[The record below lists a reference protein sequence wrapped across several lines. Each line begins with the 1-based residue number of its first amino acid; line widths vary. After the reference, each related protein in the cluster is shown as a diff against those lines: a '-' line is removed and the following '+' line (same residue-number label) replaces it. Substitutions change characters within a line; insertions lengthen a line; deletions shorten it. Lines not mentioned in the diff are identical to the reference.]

1 MITIIIGYRIF
12 FSRQRQL
19 AVSFI
24 CRLPTDYFQLS
35 MIRIEDVIE
44 KVERNRPEPDIDLI
58 RRAYLFSALHHRGQK
73 RASGEPYLVHPLEVA
88 DILADMRLDEI
99 SVSTGLLH
107 DVVED
112 TLVDL
117 DTIREYFGDEVTRLV
132 DGLTK
137 IAHISN
143 LSKEKQQAENV
154 RKMVLAMIT
163 DVRVVLIKLADR
175 LHNMRTMQFLK
186 PEKRARISQETLD
199 IYAPIAHR
207 LGMGKVR
214 SELEDLSFQNLYPEE
229 YKKLSNEVE
238 ERRSELEATLE
249 KITELIKQKLTEND
263 VPFVEVEGRVKRLYS
278 LWKKLKKRK
287 LTIEEVYDLIAARII
302 TPNDKKNCYL
312 ALSVIH
318 DIWTPVPERFKD
330 WIGNPRDNLY
340 QSLHTSVIGDNGLS
354 FEVQIRTEEMHQ
366 VAEEGVAAHWK
377 YKESKPGKREEDAS
391 LDELR
396 KTVEKLLLP
405 LVESTR
411 ETEDSEDFIESL
423 KLDLYPKDVYA
434 FTPRGKIIQLP
445 RGATPIDFAYAI
457 HSEVGDNCT
466 GAKIK
471 GRIVPL
477 RTELQNGDVVEV
489 LTTPNSKP
497 SRDWLNSVVTS
508 KARNRIR
515 HWIAE
520 QQRVESIEIGR
531 KLLEKE
537 VDKFRLSPKKLIAND
552 DEMKRIAN
560 EYGLGRGEDLLA
572 SIGYGKTLPRNVLA
586 KFLGAEKFAELDPEK
601 KKETRLESSVKAVKK
616 FIGLGEDAII
626 VKGVDNL
633 LTNRAHCCNPLRGEE
648 IVGYISLGKGIVV
661 HNKRCKNLQQLMV
674 NRERII
680 DVEWAKGDGKEIQSV
695 RLLATTENR
704 TGMLAGITNAIADIK
719 TGIRDARAEVSKN
732 DRGLIEVTIEVFDK
746 KHLDKVITSVEQVPG
761 VIAVERVNF

>member
-1 MITIIIGYRIF
+1 
-12 FSRQRQL
+12 
-19 AVSFI
+19 
-24 CRLPTDYFQLS
+24 
-35 MIRIEDVIE
+35 MIRIEDIID
-44 KVERNRPEPDIDLI
+44 KVEANRPSADTDLI
-58 RRAYLFSALHHRGQK
+58 RRSYFFSAMHHRGQK
-73 RASGEPYLVHPLEVA
+73 RASGEPYLIHPLEVA
-88 DILADMRLDEI
+88 DILAEMKLDEV

-117 DTIREYFGDEVTRLV
+117 DTIRKYFGDEITRLV

-137 IAHISN
+137 IATISN

-214 SELEDLSFQNLYPEE
+214 SELEDLSFQNLYPHE
-229 YKKLSNEVE
+229 YKKLAHEVE
-238 ERRSELEATLE
+238 ARRVELEAALS
-249 KITELIKQKLTEND
+249 KIKETIRAKLIEND
-263 VPFVEVEGRVKRLYS
+263 VPFVEIQSRVKRLYS
-278 LWKKLKKRK
+278 LWKKLRNRK
-287 LTIEEVYDLIAARII
+287 LSIEQIYDLIAVRII

-330 WIGNPRDNLY
+330 WIAIPRDNMY
-340 QSLHTSVIGDNGLS
+340 RSLHTSVIGDGGQA
-354 FEVQIRTEEMHQ
+354 FEVQIRTEEMHH

-377 YKESKPGKREEDAS
+377 YKESKLGRHEEDEN

-396 KTVEKLLLP
+396 RTVEKLLLP
-405 LVESTR
+405 LVETT
-411 ETEDSEDFIESL
+411 EENEDSEDFIESL

-434 FTPRGKIIQLP
+434 FTPMGKVIQLP
-445 RGATPIDFAYAI
+445 RGSTPIDFAYAI
-457 HSEVGDNCT
+457 HSEVGDKCT
-466 GAKIK
+466 GAKVN

-477 RTELQNGDVVEV
+477 RYEIQNGDVIEI
-489 LTTPNSKP
+489 LTTANSKP
-497 SRDWLNSVVTS
+497 SRDWLNHVVTS
-508 KARNRIR
+508 KARSRIR
-515 HWIAE
+515 HWISE
-520 QQRVESIEIGR
+520 QQRRESIELGR

-537 VDKFRLSPKKLIAND
+537 ADRFRLSPKKLLGND
-552 DEMKRIAN
+552 EELKRIAN
-560 EYGLGRGEDLLA
+560 EYGLSRGEDLLA

-586 KFLGAEKFAELDPEK
+586 KHLGAEKFAELDPEK
-601 KKETRLESSVKAVKK
+601 KKDGTLKTGFKAVKRLM
-616 FIGLGEDAII
+616 GLGEDAII

-633 LTNRAHCCNPLRGEE
+633 LTTRARCCNPLRGEP
-648 IVGYISLGKGIVV
+648 IIGYISLGKGIVV
-661 HNKRCKNLQQLMV
+661 HNRNCKNVKSLMV
-674 NRERII
+674 NRDRIV
-680 DVEWAKGDGKEIQSV
+680 DVEWAKSEKEEIQSV

-704 TGMLAGITNAIADIK
+704 TGMLAGITNAIAEIK
-719 TGIRDARAEVSKN
+719 TGIRDARANVSK
-732 DRGLIEVTIEVFDK
+732 DDIGLIEVTVEVFDK
-746 KHLDKVITSVEQVPG
+746 KHLDKVVSSIEQVPG
-761 VIAVERVNF
+761 VINVERVNF

>member
-1 MITIIIGYRIF
+1 
-12 FSRQRQL
+12 
-19 AVSFI
+19 
-24 CRLPTDYFQLS
+24 

-44 KVERNRPEPDIDLI
+44 KVEKNRPEPDVDLI

-88 DILADMRLDEI
+88 NILAEMRLDET

-117 DTIREYFGDEVTRLV
+117 DTIREYFGDEITRLV

-229 YKKLSNEVE
+229 YKKLSREVE
-238 ERRSELEATLE
+238 SRRTELEATLE
-249 KITELIKQKLTEND
+249 EITELIKYKLKEND

-340 QSLHTSVIGDNGLS
+340 QSLHTSVIGDSGQS
-354 FEVQIRTEEMHQ
+354 FEVQIRTDEMHR

-377 YKESKPGKREEDAS
+377 YKESKLGKREEDES

-405 LVESTR
+405 LVESTQ

-434 FTPRGKIIQLP
+434 FTPRGKIINLP
-445 RGATPIDFAYAI
+445 RGSTPIDFAYAI
-457 HSEVGDNCT
+457 HSEVGDTCT

-477 RTELQNGDVVEV
+477 RTELQNGDVVEI

-497 SRDWLNSVVTS
+497 SRDWLNSLVTS
-508 KARNRIR
+508 KARNRVR

-537 VDKFRLSPKKLIAND
+537 IDKFRLSPKKLIGND
-552 DEMKRIAN
+552 DEMRRIAN
-560 EYGLGRGEDLLA
+560 EYGLGRPEDLLA

-601 KKETRLESSVKAVKK
+601 KKETRLESGMKAVKK

-633 LTNRAHCCNPLRGEE
+633 LTTRARCCNPLRGEE

-661 HNKRCKNLQQLMV
+661 HQKRCKNVQQLMV
-674 NRERII
+674 NRERIVE
-680 DVEWAKGDGKEIQSV
+680 VEWAKGDGKEIQSV

-704 TGMLAGITNAIADIK
+704 TGMLAGITNAIAEIK
-719 TGIRDARAEVSKN
+719 TGIRDARAEISKN

-761 VIAVERVNF
+761 VIAVERVNY

>member
-1 MITIIIGYRIF
+1 
-12 FSRQRQL
+12 
-19 AVSFI
+19 
-24 CRLPTDYFQLS
+24 
-35 MIRIEDVIE
+35 MIRIEDIIA
-44 KVERNRPEPDIDLI
+44 KVEKNRPEPNIDLI
-58 RRAYLFSALHHRGQK
+58 RRAYLFSAMHHRGQK
-73 RASGEPYLVHPLEVA
+73 RASGEPYLIHPLEVA
-88 DILADMRLDEI
+88 DILADMRLDET

-117 DTIREYFGDEVTRLV
+117 DTIREYFGDEITRLV

-175 LHNMRTMQFLK
+175 LHNMRTMSFLK
-186 PEKRARISQETLD
+186 PEKRARISQETLE

-207 LGMGKVR
+207 LGMGKLR
-214 SELEDLSFQNLYPEE
+214 SELEDLAFQNIYPEE
-229 YKKLSNEVE
+229 YKHLSKEVE
-238 ERRSELEATLE
+238 SRRPELEAMIE
-249 KITELIKQKLTEND
+249 KITGKIREKLTEND
-263 VPFVEVEGRVKRLYS
+263 VPYIEIQGRVKRLYS

-302 TPNDKKNCYL
+302 TPNDKKNCYV
-312 ALSVIH
+312 ALSVVH

-340 QSLHTSVIGDNGLS
+340 QSLHTSVISDSGQS

-366 VAEEGVAAHWK
+366 IAEEGVAAHWK
-377 YKESKPGKREEDAS
+377 YKESKLGKREEDES

-405 LVESTR
+405 LVESTQ
-411 ETEDSEDFIESL
+411 ENEDSEDFIESL

-434 FTPRGKIIQLP
+434 FTPMGKIIQLP
-445 RGATPIDFAYAI
+445 RGATPLDFAYAI

-477 RTELQNGDVVEV
+477 RTELQNGDVVEI
-489 LTTPNSKP
+489 LITPNSKP
-497 SRDWLNSVVTS
+497 SRDWLNYVVTA
-508 KARNRIR
+508 KARNHIR
-515 HWIAE
+515 HWIAD
-520 QQRVESIEIGR
+520 QQRAESIEIGR

-537 VDKFRLSPKKLIAND
+537 ADKFRLSPKKLLNND

-560 EYGLGRGEDLLA
+560 EYGLGRAEDLLA
-572 SIGYGKTLPRNVLA
+572 SIGYGKTLPRNILA

-601 KKETRLESSVKAVKK
+601 KKETRLESGMKAVKK

-633 LTNRAHCCNPLRGEE
+633 LTTRARCCNPLRGED
-648 IVGYISLGKGIVV
+648 IIGYISLGKGIVV
-661 HNKRCKNLQQLMV
+661 HNKRCKNVQQLMI
-674 NRERII
+674 NRDRIVE
-680 DVEWAKGDGKEIQSV
+680 VEWAKGDEQQIQSV

-704 TGMLAGITNAIADIK
+704 TGMLAGITNAIAEIK

-746 KHLDKVITSVEQVPG
+746 KHLDRVITSVQQVPG
-761 VIAVERVNF
+761 VIAVERVNY

>member
-1 MITIIIGYRIF
+1 
-12 FSRQRQL
+12 
-19 AVSFI
+19 
-24 CRLPTDYFQLS
+24 

-88 DILADMRLDEI
+88 DILAEMRLDEV

-117 DTIREYFGDEVTRLV
+117 ETIKSYFGDEITHLV

-186 PEKRARISQETLD
+186 PEKRVRISQETLD

-207 LGMGKVR
+207 LGMGKMR

-229 YKKLSNEVE
+229 YRRLSREVE
-238 ERRSELEATLE
+238 ARRPELEAVLE
-249 KITELIKQKLTEND
+249 RIKETIQQKLKEND

-278 LWKKLKKRK
+278 LWKKLKKQK
-287 LTIEEVYDLIAARII
+287 LMIEQVYDLIAARII
-302 TPNDKKNCYL
+302 TANDRKYCYL
-312 ALSVIH
+312 TLSVVH
-318 DIWTPVPERFKD
+318 DIWTPIPERFKD
-330 WIGNPRDNLY
+330 WIAIPRDNLY
-340 QSLHTSVIGDNGLS
+340 QSLHTSVIGDGGQT
-354 FEVQIRTEEMHQ
+354 FEVQIRTEEMHRI
-366 VAEEGVAAHWK
+366 AEQGVAAHWR
-377 YKESKPGKREEDAS
+377 YKESKLGANDDGES

-405 LVESTR
+405 LVENT
-411 ETEDSEDFIESL
+411 EDGEDSEDFIESL
-423 KLDLYPKDVYA
+423 KLDLFPKDVYA
-434 FTPRGKIIQLP
+434 FTPLGKVIQLP
-445 RGATPIDFAYAI
+445 RGSTPLDFAYAI
-457 HSEVGDNCT
+457 HSEVGDTCT
-466 GAKIK
+466 GAKIN

-477 RTELQNGDVVEV
+477 KTELQNGDVIEI
-489 LTTPNSKP
+489 LTTANSKP
-497 SRDWLNSVVTS
+497 SRDWLNHVVTS

-520 QQRVESIEIGR
+520 QQRADSIDIGR
-531 KLLEKE
+531 RLLEKE
-537 VDKFRLSPKKLIAND
+537 ADRFHVAHKKLINND
-552 DEMKRIAN
+552 AEMKRIAN
-560 EYGLGRGEDLLA
+560 EYGLGRPEDLLA
-572 SIGYGKTLPRNVLA
+572 SIGYGKTLPRNVIG

-601 KKETRLESSVKAVKK
+601 RKETRMESGMKAVKK
-616 FIGLGEDAII
+616 FIGMGEDAIV
-626 VKGVDNL
+626 VKGIDNL
-633 LTNRAHCCNPLRGEE
+633 LTTRGRCCNPLRGED
-648 IVGYISLGKGIVV
+648 IIGYISLGKGIVV
-661 HNKRCKNLQQLMV
+661 HNKRCKNVAQLMI
-674 NRERII
+674 NKDRIVE
-680 DVEWAKGDGKEIQSV
+680 VEWAKAQKEEIQSV
-695 RLLATTENR
+695 AILVTTENR

-719 TGIRDARAEVSKN
+719 TGIRDARANVSRDDK
-732 DRGLIEVTIEVFDK
+732 GLIEVTVEVFDK
-746 KHLDKVITSVEQVPG
+746 KHLDRVVSAIGNVPG
-761 VIAVERVNF
+761 VIAVERMNA

>member
-1 MITIIIGYRIF
+1 MN
-12 FSRQRQL
+12 
-19 AVSFI
+19 
-24 CRLPTDYFQLS
+24 
-35 MIRIEDVIE
+35 MIRIEDIIE
-44 KVERNRPEPDIDLI
+44 KVENNRPNADVELI
-58 RRAYLFSALHHRGQK
+58 RRAYLFSAMHHRGQK

-88 DILADMRLDEI
+88 DILADMRLDEK

-117 DTIREYFGDEVTRLV
+117 DTIREYFGEEITRLV

-207 LGMGKVR
+207 LGMGKMR
-214 SELEDLSFQNLYPEE
+214 SELEDLSFQNLYVHE
-229 YKKLSNEVE
+229 YKKLAKEVE
-238 ERRSELEATLE
+238 ARRPELEAILE
-249 KITELIKQKLTEND
+249 KIKKTIKTRLEENE
-263 VPFVEVEGRVKRLYS
+263 VPFVEIQSRVKRLYS
-278 LWKKLKKRK
+278 LWKKLKKQK
-287 LTIEEVYDLIAARII
+287 ITIEQVYDLIAIRII
-302 TPNDKKNCYL
+302 TPNDKKLPYI

-318 DIWTPVPERFKD
+318 DIWTPIPERFKD
-330 WIGNPRDNLY
+330 WIAIPRDNLY
-340 QSLHTSVIGDNGLS
+340 QSLHTSVIGDGGQP
-354 FEVQIRTEEMHQ
+354 FEVQIRTEEMHHI
-366 VAEEGVAAHWK
+366 AEEGVAAHWK
-377 YKESKPGKREEDAS
+377 YKESKLGKQEEDES

-405 LVESTR
+405 LVENTN
-411 ETEDSEDFIESL
+411 ENEDSEDFIESL

-434 FTPRGKIIQLP
+434 FTPMGKVIQLP
-445 RGATPIDFAYAI
+445 RGATPLDFAYAI
-457 HSEVGDNCT
+457 HSEVGDTCT
-466 GAKIK
+466 GAKAN

-477 RTELQNGDVVEV
+477 RYELQNGDVVEI
-489 LTTPNSKP
+489 LTTANSKP
-497 SRDWLNSVVTS
+497 SRDWLNHVVTA

-515 HWIAE
+515 HWISE
-520 QQRVESIEIGR
+520 QQRTESIDLGR

-537 VDKFRLSPKKLIAND
+537 ADKFRVSPKKLLNN
-552 DEMKRIAN
+552 EEELKRIAN

-572 SIGYGKTLPRNVLA
+572 SIGYGKTLPRNVLS

-601 KKETRLESSVKAVKK
+601 KKDTTLQTGFKAVKR

-633 LTNRAHCCNPLRGEE
+633 LTTRARCCNPLRGEP
-648 IVGYISLGKGIVV
+648 IIGYISLGKGIVV
-661 HNKRCKNLQQLMV
+661 HNRNCKNVKSLMV
-674 NRERII
+674 NRDRIV
-680 DVEWAKGDGKEIQSV
+680 DVEWAKSEKEEIQSV
-695 RLLATTENR
+695 RILATTENR
-704 TGMLAGITNAIADIK
+704 TGMLAGITNAIAEIK
-719 TGIRDARAEVSKN
+719 TGIRDARANVSR
-732 DRGLIEVTIEVFDK
+732 DDIGLIEVTVEVFDK
-746 KHLDKVITSVEQVPG
+746 KHLDKVISSIEQVPG
-761 VIAVERVNF
+761 VIDVERVNS

>member
-1 MITIIIGYRIF
+1 
-12 FSRQRQL
+12 
-19 AVSFI
+19 
-24 CRLPTDYFQLS
+24 

-44 KVERNRPEPDIDLI
+44 KVERNRPDPDIDLI
-58 RRAYLFSALHHRGQK
+58 RRAYFFSAMHHRGQK

-88 DILADMRLDEI
+88 DILADMRLDET

-117 DTIREYFGDEVTRLV
+117 DTIRDYFGDEITRLV

-143 LSKEKQQAENV
+143 LSKERQQAENV

-229 YKKLSNEVE
+229 YKKLSKEVE
-238 ERRSELEATLE
+238 ARRSELEATMGN
-249 KITELIKQKLTEND
+249 ITELIKEKLSEND
-263 VPFVEVEGRVKRLYS
+263 VPFLEVQGRVKRLYS

-302 TPNDKKNCYL
+302 TPNDKKNCYV
-312 ALSVIH
+312 ALSVVH

-340 QSLHTSVIGDNGLS
+340 QSLHTSVIGDNGQS

-366 VAEEGVAAHWK
+366 IAEEGVAAHWK
-377 YKESKPGKREEDAS
+377 YKESKLGKSEEDAS

-405 LVESTR
+405 LVETTQ
-411 ETEDSEDFIESL
+411 ETEDSEEFIESL

-457 HSEVGDNCT
+457 HSEVGDTCT

-489 LTTPNSKP
+489 LTTLNSKP
-497 SRDWLNSVVTS
+497 SRDWLNSAVTS

-515 HWIAE
+515 HWIAQ
-520 QQRVESIEIGR
+520 QQRAESIEIGR
-531 KLLEKE
+531 RLLEKE
-537 VDKFRLSPKKLIAND
+537 ADKFRLSPKKLINSD
-552 DEMKRIAN
+552 NEMKRIAN
-560 EYGLGRGEDLLA
+560 EYGLGRAEDLLA

-601 KKETRLESSVKAVKK
+601 KKETRLESGMKAVKK

-633 LTNRAHCCNPLRGEE
+633 LTNRGRCCNPLRGEE
-648 IVGYISLGKGIVV
+648 IIGYISLGKGIVV
-661 HNKRCKNLQQLMV
+661 HNKRCKNVAQLMI
-674 NRERII
+674 NKDRIVE
-680 DVEWAKGDGKEIQSV
+680 VEWAKGDGKEIQSV

-704 TGMLAGITNAIADIK
+704 TGMLAGITNAIAEIK
-719 TGIRDARAEVSKN
+719 TGIRDARAEISKN

-746 KHLDKVITSVEQVPG
+746 KHLDKVVASIQQVPG
-761 VIAVERVNF
+761 VIAVERVNY

>member
-1 MITIIIGYRIF
+1 M
-12 FSRQRQL
+12 
-19 AVSFI
+19 
-24 CRLPTDYFQLS
+24 
-35 MIRIEDVIE
+35 MIRIEDIIE
-44 KVERNRPEPDIDLI
+44 KVEGNRPDPDTELI

-88 DILADMRLDEI
+88 NILADMRLDEV

-117 DTIREYFGDEVTRLV
+117 DTIRSYFGDEITLLV

-186 PEKRARISQETLD
+186 PEKRARIAQETLD

-207 LGMGKVR
+207 LGMGKMR
-214 SELEDLSFQNLYPEE
+214 SELEDLSFQNIYPEE
-229 YKKLSNEVE
+229 YKKLSKEVDA
-238 ERRSELEATLE
+238 RRPELEAILE
-249 KITELIKQKLTEND
+249 RIKSMISSKLAEND
-263 VPFVEVEGRVKRLYS
+263 VPVVAIEGRVKRLYS
-278 LWKKLKKRK
+278 LWKKLKKQK
-287 LTIEEVYDLIAARII
+287 IAIEQVYDLIATRII
-302 TPNDKKNCYL
+302 TPNDRKYCYL
-312 ALSVIH
+312 TLSVVH

-330 WIGNPRDNLY
+330 WIAIPRDNLY
-340 QSLHTSVIGDNGLS
+340 QSLHTSVIGDGGQP

-366 VAEEGVAAHWK
+366 IAEEGVAAHWK
-377 YKESKPGKREEDAS
+377 YKEKKLGASDEDET

-405 LVESTR
+405 LVETT
-411 ETEDSEDFIESL
+411 EVNEDSEDFIESL

-434 FTPRGKIIQLP
+434 FTPMGKVIQLP
-445 RGATPIDFAYAI
+445 KGATPLDFAYAI
-457 HSEVGDNCT
+457 HSEVGDTCT
-466 GAKIK
+466 GAKIN
-471 GRIVPL
+471 GRIVQL
-477 RTELQNGDVVEV
+477 RTEIQNGDVIEI

-497 SRDWLNSVVTS
+497 SRDWLNFVVTS

-515 HWIAE
+515 HWISE
-520 QQRVESIEIGR
+520 QQRSDSIELGR

-537 VDKFRLSPKKLIAND
+537 AERFRVSSKKLLNNEVELKKIAND
-552 DEMKRIAN
+552 
-560 EYGLGRGEDLLA
+560 YGLSRAEDLLA
-572 SIGYGKTLPRNVLA
+572 SIGYGKTLPRNVLS
-586 KFLGAEKFAELDPEK
+586 KFLGAEKFAELDPDK
-601 KKETRLESSVKAVKK
+601 RNQTRLETGIKAVRK

-633 LTNRAHCCNPLRGEE
+633 LTTRARCCNPLRGED

-661 HNKRCKNLQQLMV
+661 HRKKCKNVRQLMI
-674 NRERII
+674 NKDRI
-680 DVEWAKGDGKEIQSV
+680 VEVDWAKNDKDEIQSV
-695 RLLATTENR
+695 AIMVTTENR
-704 TGMLAGITNAIADIK
+704 TGMLAGITNAIAEIK
-719 TGIRDARAEVSKN
+719 TGIRDARANVSR
-732 DRGLIEVTIEVFDK
+732 DDTGIIEVTVEVYDK
-746 KHLDKVITSVEQVPG
+746 KHLDRVISSIEKVPG
-761 VIAVERVNF
+761 VIAVERQNA

>member
-1 MITIIIGYRIF
+1 
-12 FSRQRQL
+12 
-19 AVSFI
+19 
-24 CRLPTDYFQLS
+24 
-35 MIRIEDVIE
+35 MIRIEDIIE
-44 KVERNRPEPDIDLI
+44 KVENNRPNSDVELI
-58 RRAYLFSALHHRGQK
+58 RRAYLFSAMHHRGQK

-88 DILADMRLDEI
+88 DLIADMRLDEK

-117 DTIREYFGDEVTRLV
+117 DTIRSYFGDEITGLV

-207 LGMGKVR
+207 LGMGKMR
-214 SELEDLSFQNLYPEE
+214 GELEDLSFQNLYPEE
-229 YKKLSNEVE
+229 YLRLSKEVE
-238 ERRSELEATLE
+238 SRRSELEDSLA
-249 KITELIKQKLTEND
+249 KITQTIREKLDENE
-263 VPFVEVEGRVKRLYS
+263 VPYVEIQGRVKRLFS

-302 TPNDKKNCYL
+302 TANQKKNCYL

-330 WIGNPRDNLY
+330 WIAIPRENLY
-340 QSLHTSVIGDNGLS
+340 QSLHTSVIGDGGQA

-377 YKESKPGKREEDAS
+377 YKENKLGEVETEDS
-391 LDELR
+391 LDILR

-405 LVESTR
+405 LVETT
-411 ETEDSEDFIESL
+411 ETNADSEDFIESL
-423 KLDLYPKDVYA
+423 KLDLYPKDVYT
-434 FTPRGKIIQLP
+434 FTPRGKVIQLP
-445 RGATPIDFAYAI
+445 KGATPIDFAYTI
-457 HSEVGDNCT
+457 HSEVGDTCT
-466 GAKIK
+466 GAKIN
-471 GRIVPL
+471 GRIFPL
-477 RTELQNGDVVEV
+477 KTELQNGDIIEII
-489 LTTPNSKP
+489 TTSNSHP
-497 SRDWLNSVVTS
+497 SRDWLNHAVTS
-508 KARNRIR
+508 RARNHIR

-520 QQRVESIEIGR
+520 QQRVDSIEIGR
-531 KLLEKE
+531 RLLEKE
-537 VDKFRLSPKKLIAND
+537 AEKFRLSPKKLVKND
-552 DEMKRIAN
+552 DELKRIAK
-560 EYGLGRGEDLLA
+560 EYGLSRAEDLMA

-586 KFLGAEKFAELDPEK
+586 KHLGAEKFDALDPEK
-601 KKETRLESSVKAVKK
+601 RKETTLESGMKAVKK
-616 FIGLGEDAII
+616 FIGLGEDAIV

-633 LTNRAHCCNPLRGEE
+633 LTTRARCCNPLRGED
-648 IVGYISLGKGIVV
+648 IIGYISLGKGIVV
-661 HNKRCKNLQQLMV
+661 HNKHCKNVTQLMI
-674 NRERII
+674 NKDRIVE
-680 DVEWAKGDGKEIQSV
+680 VEWAKSDSKEIQSV
-695 RLLATTENR
+695 SVLVTTENR

-719 TGIRDARAEVSKN
+719 TGIRNASAHVADN
-732 DRGLIEVTIEVFDK
+732 DKGLIEVTIEVYDK
-746 KHLDKVITSVEQVPG
+746 KHLDKVISSIEQVPG
-761 VIAVERVNF
+761 VISVERVNS

>member
-1 MITIIIGYRIF
+1 
-12 FSRQRQL
+12 
-19 AVSFI
+19 
-24 CRLPTDYFQLS
+24 

-44 KVERNRPEPDIDLI
+44 KVERNRPDPDIDLI
-58 RRAYLFSALHHRGQK
+58 RRAYFFSAMHHRGQK

-88 DILADMRLDEI
+88 DILADMRLDET

-117 DTIREYFGDEVTRLV
+117 DTIRDYFGDEITRLV

-143 LSKEKQQAENV
+143 LSKERQQAENV

-229 YKKLSNEVE
+229 YKKLSKEVE
-238 ERRSELEATLE
+238 ARRSELEATMG
-249 KITELIKQKLTEND
+249 KITELIKEKLSEND
-263 VPFVEVEGRVKRLYS
+263 VPFLEVQGRVKRLYS

-302 TPNDKKNCYL
+302 TPNDKKNCYV
-312 ALSVIH
+312 ALSVVH

-340 QSLHTSVIGDNGLS
+340 QSLHTSVIGDNGQS

-366 VAEEGVAAHWK
+366 IAEEGVAAHWK
-377 YKESKPGKREEDAS
+377 YKESRLGKSEEDAS

-405 LVESTR
+405 LVETTQ
-411 ETEDSEDFIESL
+411 ETEDSEEFIESL

-457 HSEVGDNCT
+457 HSEVGDTCT

-489 LTTPNSKP
+489 LTTLNSKP
-497 SRDWLNSVVTS
+497 SRDWLNSAVTS

-515 HWIAE
+515 HWIAQ
-520 QQRVESIEIGR
+520 QQRAESIEIGR
-531 KLLEKE
+531 RLLEKE
-537 VDKFRLSPKKLIAND
+537 ADKFRLSPKKLINSD
-552 DEMKRIAN
+552 NEMKRIAN
-560 EYGLGRGEDLLA
+560 EYGLGRAEDLLA

-601 KKETRLESSVKAVKK
+601 KKETRLESGMKAVKK

-633 LTNRAHCCNPLRGEE
+633 LTNRGRCCNPLRGEE
-648 IVGYISLGKGIVV
+648 IIGYISLGKGIVV
-661 HNKRCKNLQQLMV
+661 HNKRCKNVAQLMI
-674 NRERII
+674 NKDRIVE
-680 DVEWAKGDGKEIQSV
+680 VEWAKGDGKEIQSV

-704 TGMLAGITNAIADIK
+704 TGMLAGITNAIAEIK
-719 TGIRDARAEVSKN
+719 TGIRDARAEISKN

-746 KHLDKVITSVEQVPG
+746 KHLDKVVASIQQVPG
-761 VIAVERVNF
+761 VIAVERVNY

>member
-1 MITIIIGYRIF
+1 
-12 FSRQRQL
+12 
-19 AVSFI
+19 
-24 CRLPTDYFQLS
+24 
-35 MIRIEDVIE
+35 MIRIEDIIE
-44 KVERNRPEPDIDLI
+44 KVEKNRPNSDIELI
-58 RRAYLFSALHHRGQK
+58 RRAYLFSAMHHRGQK

-88 DILADMRLDEI
+88 DLLAEMRLDEK

-117 DTIREYFGDEVTRLV
+117 ETLRTYFGDEITGLV

-207 LGMGKVR
+207 LGMGKMR
-214 SELEDLSFQNLYPEE
+214 GELEDLAFQNLYPDE
-229 YKKLSNEVE
+229 YKRLSKEVAS
-238 ERRSELEATLE
+238 RRTELEDSME
-249 KITELIKQKLTEND
+249 KITRTIREKLDENE
-263 VPFVEVEGRVKRLYS
+263 VPYVEIQGRVKRLFS

-302 TPNDKKNCYL
+302 TENQKKNCYL

-330 WIGNPRDNLY
+330 WIAIPRGNLY
-340 QSLHTSVIGDNGLS
+340 QSLHTSVIGDGGQA

-366 VAEEGVAAHWK
+366 IAEEGVAAHWK
-377 YKESKPGKREEDAS
+377 YKENKLGTKNGEEN

-405 LVESTR
+405 LVETT
-411 ETEDSEDFIESL
+411 ETNYDSDDFIESL
-423 KLDLYPKDVYA
+423 KLDLYPKDVYT
-434 FTPRGKIIQLP
+434 FTPMGKVIELP
-445 RGATPIDFAYAI
+445 KGATPIDFAYAI
-457 HSEVGDNCT
+457 HSEVGDTCT
-466 GAKIK
+466 GAKIN

-477 RTELQNGDVVEV
+477 RTELQNGDIVEII
-489 LTTPNSKP
+489 TTANSHP
-497 SRDWLNSVVTS
+497 SRDWLNHVITS
-508 KARNRIR
+508 RARNHIR
-515 HWIAE
+515 HWISE
-520 QQRVESIEIGR
+520 QQRSDSIEIGR
-531 KLLEKE
+531 RLLEKE
-537 VDKFRLSPKKLIAND
+537 ADKFRVSPKKLVKNE
-552 DEMKRIAN
+552 DELKRIAK
-560 EYGLGRGEDLLA
+560 EYGLSRADDLMA
-572 SIGYGKTLPRNVLA
+572 SIGYGKTLPRNILA
-586 KFLGAEKFAELDPEK
+586 KHLGAEKFDALDPDK
-601 KKETRLESSVKAVKK
+601 RKETTFESGMKAVKK
-616 FIGLGEDAII
+616 FIGMGEDAIV

-633 LTNRAHCCNPLRGEE
+633 LTTRARCCNPLRGED
-648 IVGYISLGKGIVV
+648 IIGYISLGKGIVV
-661 HNKRCKNLQQLMV
+661 HNKRCKNVKQLMI
-674 NRERII
+674 NKDRIVE
-680 DVEWAKGDGKEIQSV
+680 VEWAQNDSNEIQSV
-695 RLLATTENR
+695 SLLVTTENR

-719 TGIRDARAEVSKN
+719 TGIRNATAQISDN
-732 DRGLIEVTIEVFDK
+732 DKGLIEVTVEVYDK
-746 KHLDKVITSVEQVPG
+746 KHLDKVVSSIQQVSG
-761 VIAVERVNF
+761 VISVERVNS

>member
-1 MITIIIGYRIF
+1 
-12 FSRQRQL
+12 
-19 AVSFI
+19 
-24 CRLPTDYFQLS
+24 

-44 KVERNRPEPDIDLI
+44 TVETNRPGADIDLI

-88 DILADMRLDEI
+88 NILAKMRLDEV

-117 DTIREYFGDEVTRLV
+117 DTIRSYFGDEITGLV

-137 IAHISN
+137 IAQISN
-143 LSKEKQQAENV
+143 LSKERQQAENV

-207 LGMGKVR
+207 LGMGKIR
-214 SELEDLSFQNLYPEE
+214 SELEDLSFQNLHPEE
-229 YKKLSNEVE
+229 YKRLSEEVE
-238 ERRSELEATLE
+238 ARRPELEATLE
-249 KITELIKQKLTEND
+249 RIRSTIAEKLAEND
-263 VPFVEVEGRVKRLYS
+263 VPYVAIEGRVKRLYS

-287 LTIEEVYDLIAARII
+287 IAIEQVYDLIAARII
-302 TPNDKKNCYL
+302 TPNDRKYCYL
-312 ALSVIH
+312 TLSVIH

-330 WIGNPRDNLY
+330 WIAIPRDNLY
-340 QSLHTSVIGDNGLS
+340 QSLHTSVIGDGGQA

-377 YKESKPGKREEDAS
+377 YKERKLGARDDDES

-405 LVESTR
+405 LVET
-411 ETEDSEDFIESL
+411 TQAADSEDFLESL
-423 KLDLYPKDVYA
+423 KLDLFPKDVYA
-434 FTPRGKIIQLP
+434 FTPMGKVIQLP
-445 RGATPIDFAYAI
+445 RGASPLDFAYAI
-457 HSEVGDNCT
+457 HSEVGDTCT
-466 GAKIK
+466 GAKIN

-477 RTELQNGDVVEV
+477 KSELQNGDVVEIM
-489 LTTPNSKP
+489 TTASSKP
-497 SRDWLNSVVTS
+497 SRDWLNYVITS

-515 HWIAE
+515 HWISE
-520 QQRVESIEIGR
+520 QQRAESIDIGR

-537 VDKFRLSPKKLIAND
+537 ADKFSLSPKKLINND
-552 DEMKRIAN
+552 TEMRRIAN
-560 EYGLGRGEDLLA
+560 EYGLGRPEDLLA

-586 KFLGAEKFAELDPEK
+586 KFLGPEKFAELDPDK
-601 KKETRLESSVKAVKK
+601 KKETRLSSGVKAVKR

-633 LTNRAHCCNPLRGEE
+633 LTTRARCCNPLRGED

-661 HNKRCKNLQQLMV
+661 HNKRCKNVQQLMV
-674 NRERII
+674 NRERIV
-680 DVEWAKGDGKEIQSV
+680 DVEWAKTEKDEIQSV
-695 RLLATTENR
+695 RLLVTTENR
-704 TGMLAGITNAIADIK
+704 TGMLAGITNAIAEIK
-719 TGIRDARAEVSKN
+719 TAIRDARANVSRDDK
-732 DRGLIEVTIEVFDK
+732 GLIEVTVEVFDK
-746 KHLDKVITSVEQVPG
+746 KHLDRVVSSVGQVPG
-761 VIAVERVNF
+761 VIAVERMNAT

>member
-1 MITIIIGYRIF
+1 
-12 FSRQRQL
+12 
-19 AVSFI
+19 
-24 CRLPTDYFQLS
+24 

-44 KVERNRPEPDIDLI
+44 KVEKNRPEPDVDLI

-88 DILADMRLDEI
+88 NILAEMRLDET

-117 DTIREYFGDEVTRLV
+117 DTIREYFGDEITRLV

-229 YKKLSNEVE
+229 YKKLSREVE
-238 ERRSELEATLE
+238 SRRTELEATLE
-249 KITELIKQKLTEND
+249 EITELIKYKLKEND

-340 QSLHTSVIGDNGLS
+340 QSLHTSVIGDSGQS
-354 FEVQIRTEEMHQ
+354 FEVQIRTDEMHR

-377 YKESKPGKREEDAS
+377 YKESKLGKREEDES

-405 LVESTR
+405 LVESTQ

-445 RGATPIDFAYAI
+445 RGSTPIDFAYAI
-457 HSEVGDNCT
+457 HSEVGDTCT

-477 RTELQNGDVVEV
+477 RTELQNGDVVEI

-497 SRDWLNSVVTS
+497 SRDWLNSLVTS
-508 KARNRIR
+508 KARNRVR

-537 VDKFRLSPKKLIAND
+537 IDKFRLSPKKLIGND
-552 DEMKRIAN
+552 DEMRRIAN
-560 EYGLGRGEDLLA
+560 EYGLGRPEDLLA

-601 KKETRLESSVKAVKK
+601 KKETRLESGMKAVKK

-626 VKGVDNL
+626 VNGVDNL
-633 LTNRAHCCNPLRGEE
+633 LTTRARCCNPLRGEE

-661 HNKRCKNLQQLMV
+661 HQKRCKNVQQLMV
-674 NRERII
+674 NRERIVE
-680 DVEWAKGDGKEIQSV
+680 VEWAKGDGKEIQSV

-704 TGMLAGITNAIADIK
+704 TGMLAGITNAIAEIK
-719 TGIRDARAEVSKN
+719 TGIRDARAEISKN

-761 VIAVERVNF
+761 VIAVERVNY